1 MIGRR
6 EFITLLGGA
15 AAWPRAARAQ
25 QERTRRIGVRAPAKV
40 INLMDALRRS
50 ADVER
55 GGGGRREAERRG
67 PASRR
72 TPKKAARSNARRE
85 QVSVD

>member
-1 MIGRR
+1 M
-6 EFITLLGGA
+6 
-15 AAWPRAARAQ
+15 RAC
-25 QERTRRIGVRAPAKV
+25 AKV

-50 ADVER
+50 VDAER
-55 GGGGRREAERRG
+55 GGSGRREAERRV

-72 TPKKAARSNARRE
+72 TPKKAARSNARGE